1 MENKSKNDNENVIVK
16 NKRRKWPLVL
26 IISLITIILVVAL
39 SVVIST
45 NVQSAK
51 QEKALQEQLDLGN
64 KYLNELDYEQ
74 AIVAYEA
81 AIEIDPMSVD
91 AYMGLADTYVNMED
105 FEKAKEVLQA
115 GYDATG
121 DERLKDKIIEIVSL
135 IAEEQ
140 AKIESE
146 TQEDLFTFEISQE
159 ELNAAIPARVV
170 DGIYHN
176 AYYDYNLQ
184 EDDVEYLNNIINLLE
199 NGQYDDAII
208 ALDYEKS
215 LAILHYIGADFNGG
229 DLIDAN
235 IALNNKKIY
244 MEVDNRETI
253 GEGVNIMI
261 LPIDDGKGYAIS
273 YHSTM
278 ELENYIGSYRTSYL
292 YGECKEGVF
301 WGEFSCVEVTDYED
315 NSIDTNR
322 LYKGTSINGLLD
334 GELTCLENEK
344 TIITTLVNGHK
355 EYWGL
360 KQEDNKVYVTFEKE
374 VTASGEKIDHNT
386 QCYWD
391 YDLDTIKSW
400 YDNNLVTIEY
410 TVFSSS
416 GYGYESYYRIEDGMW
431 YYPW

>member
-1 MENKSKNDNENVIVK
+1 MNSNNETQIVK
-16 NKRRKWPLVL
+16 KNNKKILIITITAITLVILVAVGVVL
-26 IISLITIILVVAL
+26 II
-39 SVVIST
+39 
-45 NVQSAK
+45 NVRSANR
-51 QEKALQEQLDLGN
+51 EKALQEQLDLGN

-74 AIVAYEA
+74 AIVAYETA
-81 AIEIDPMSVD
+81 VEIDPMSVD
-91 AYMGLADTYVNMED
+91 AYLGLADTYVNMGD
-105 FEKAKEVLQA
+105 FDKAKEVLQK

-121 DERLKDKIIEIVSL
+121 DERLKDKIIEIESL

-140 AKIESE
+140 AKIEFE
-146 TQEDLFTFEISQE
+146 LQEDLFTFDISQE
-159 ELNAAIPARVV
+159 ELNAAIPARIV

-199 NGQYDDAII
+199 NGQYNDAII

-261 LPIDDGKGYAIS
+261 LPIDAGKGYAIS
-273 YHSTM
+273 YRSTM
-278 ELENYIGSYRTSYL
+278 ELESYIGSYRTSYL

-315 NSIDTNR
+315 NSIDTNK

-334 GELTCLENEK
+334 GELTCLENDK

-374 VTASGEKIDHNT
+374 VTTSGEKIDHNT